1 MAADGTPPPGPPC
14 ALGATTRRLRRGSN
28 SVSPRSILASTS
40 AVFHVPT
47 LALAGLGD
55 EQVPNAHT
63 GGGGSGGSAAS
74 TDGSSA
80 YSRRAAMRGPLG

>member
-14 ALGATTRRLRRGSN
+14 SGHDKAASAWLNRMSQ
-28 SVSPRSILASTS
+28 RSILASTS

-55 EQVPNAHT
+55 EQVPSAHT

-80 YSRRAAMRGPLG
+80 